1 MLSDQD
7 AGDDGTVVQFFN
19 RPASTPKGPAAFAL
33 KMNAPIVM
41 GFIIRGDDKRQ
52 KIVITEPIFIHKS
65 KNKEDDIR
73 NLTQAY
79 TSVLEEY
86 IRKYPD
92 HWFWPHRRWKSTTD
106 EY

>member
-7 AGDDGTVVQFFN
+7 AGDDGTTVNFLN

-33 KMNAPIVM
+33 KMNAPIIL
-41 GFIIRGDDKRQ
+41 GFIIRTNKDKQ
-52 KIVITEPIFIHKS
+52 KIIIEKPLFIEKS
-65 KNKEDDIR
+65 KNKEEDIR
-73 NLTQAY
+73 KLTQAY
-79 TSVLEEY
+79 TSILEHY